1 MFLSQEIQEPLRE
14 GVIGSNFVNTHFA
27 IYIIVFDRY
36 DLYCEYIKQ
45 HTFMK
50 STILNVWFE
59 KLKLQI

>member
-36 DLYCEYIKQ
+36 DLYCEYSKQ

-50 STILNVWFE
+50 STILNVWFK